1 MKAVNK
7 GFTLIELMIV
17 VAVIGVLAAI
27 AIPQYQ
33 NYVVKS
39 ELASGYSSLTALK
52 TNAEDYIANNGTAT
66 SDTTTLQVIQPATGI
81 ATIAATVG
89 GAADS
94 SLTYQYGTKSSA
106 RLQGANLKLIKNV
119 GTGQWSCTVTAGSG
133 GSIDASL
140 YPKGCT
146 GGTSGGEGEGEGS
159 GS

>member
-39 ELASGYSSLTALK
+39 ELAAGYSSLTALK
-52 TNAEDYIANNGTAT
+52 TNVEDYIANNGTAGT
-66 SDTTTLQVIQPATGI
+66 HANIGAIQPADDV
-81 ATIAATVG
+81 ATINATVG

-94 SLTYQYGTKSSA
+94 ELNYVYGDKSSA
-106 RLQGANLKLIKNV
+106 KLQGATLSLTKAVSDGK
-119 GTGQWSCTVTAGSG
+119 WSCSVTGVTG
-133 GSIDASL
+133 IDDQL
-140 YPKGCT
+140 PKGCT
-146 GGTSGGEGEGEGS
+146 TVAAP
-159 GS
+159 